1 MKIFLDTSDV
11 DIIRKHCET
20 GLIDGV
26 TTNPTLMMQAG
37 RDSVEV
43 IKEISSLFSQ
53 KAPTLTLPA
62 TSSSG
67 RKNHHIIPF
76 ASISAEVVGE
86 TAESMLCH
94 AEDYLSIS
102 KNITI
107 KVPCTVEG
115 LKACKTLYDKRIP
128 VNVTLIFTIEQA
140 ILAKRAG
147 ATYVSPFIGRCEDN
161 NIDGIDLI
169 KSIKKVYGNIIGE
182 DDYNSTNIL
191 AASIRSVSQVGQA
204 ALAGADIVTIPPNIF
219 EEMYHHDLTDLGLAQ
234 FDKDWKQ
241 VNHN

>member
-11 DIIRKHCET
+11 DVIRQHCET

-43 IKEISSLFSQ
+43 IKEISSLF
-53 KAPTLTLPA
+53 TE
-62 TSSSG
+62 
-67 RKNHHIIPF
+67 H
-76 ASISAEVVGE
+76 ASISAEVVGD
-86 TAESMLCH
+86 TAEEMISQ
-94 AEDYLSIS
+94 AEDYYSIS

-115 LKACKTLYDKRIP
+115 LRACKMLSDKDIP
-128 VNVTLIFTIEQA
+128 VNVTLIFSLEQA
-140 ILAKRAG
+140 ILSAKAG

-169 KSIKKVYGNIIGE
+169 KSIKKVYNMNNI
-182 DDYNSTNIL
+182 STNIL
-191 AASIRSVSQVGQA
+191 AASIRNVPHVGQA
-204 ALAGADIVTIPPNIF
+204 FEVGADIVTLPPSIF
-219 EEMYHHDLTDLGLAQ
+219 EEMYKHDLTDQGIKQ
-234 FDKDWKQ
+234 FDKDWKKL
-241 VNHN
+241 NS